1 VANRIEIQQVLINLM
16 RNALEAMA
24 GMDRRKLLVTMT
36 LRRPGLVEFA
46 VAEAGLELARRWLS
60 AFSSRS

>member
-1 VANRIEIQQVLINLM
+1 M

-24 GMDRRKLLVTMT
+24 GMDRRKLLVTMA
-36 LRRPGLVEFA
+36 LRRPDLVEFA